1 MFYQNLPV
9 FFAVLSLNSEFR
21 FPPGVPQASFFV
33 GVVDLAPVLKG
44 GRGLSFRGDLLLVVF
59 LRGDLL
65 VEMFFIGVEF
75 FGTGLN
81 FDIVALASRPTDRSL
96 TVERA
101 VGLL

>member
-1 MFYQNLPV
+1 M
-9 FFAVLSLNSEFR
+9 
-21 FPPGVPQASFFV
+21 PQASFFV
-33 GVVDLAPVLKG
+33 GVIDLAPLLKG
-44 GRGLSFRGDLLLVVF
+44 GRELSFRGDLLLVVF

-75 FGTGLN
+75 FGSGLD
-81 FDIVALASRPTDRSL
+81 FDVVALASRPPDRSL